1 MKFLEKLR
9 SRKLAKVLSAAA
21 VGGML
26 LFGNGSD
33 VSASPEGMKAFEESY
48 MSVRSDDRVFAQV
61 ASIFGYT
68 VFKADLN
75 ADGQVLSN
83 GSMRMRGTAL
93 WSFTS
98 PTTKQTANF
107 NIPFYITQQG
117 RGDVV
122 LHVQEDN
129 GAWDRVKLPGFPV
142 VIANALKTNDAAT
155 LRENMK
161 AVVDVNIF
169 RDDADKRILQV
180 TVDGKY
186 IADLLAKYEAPF
198 STSPDIDRNLRKAF
212 NEKDI
217 MINWTIDKKVNKTYM
232 AVIELTDVMRAYAQN
247 FLKESAAGV
256 VKLDKAEMELLEAI
270 GYYSEFQ
277 YALSYKDDKGSA
289 GDGLTP
295 PAAIANAPIDPDILD
310 EIESD
315 MIDVV
320 TRRY

>member
-1 MKFLEKLR
+1 MKFLEKLK

-26 LFGNGSD
+26 LFGNSGD
-33 VSASPEGMKAFEESY
+33 ASASPEGMKAFEESY

-61 ASIFGYT
+61 VSIFGYT
-68 VFKADLN
+68 VFKADLA
-75 ADGQVLSN
+75 ADGQVMSN
-83 GSMRMRGTAL
+83 GSMRMRGNAN
-93 WSFTS
+93 WSYTS
-98 PTTKQTANF
+98 PRTKQTLNF

-122 LHVQEDN
+122 FYGQNDD
-129 GAWDRVKLPGFPV
+129 GTWTRTMLPGFPA
-142 VIANALKTNDAAT
+142 VIANVLKTNDPAT

-161 AVVDVNIF
+161 AVKDVNIF

-180 TVDGKY
+180 TVSGKY

-198 STSPDIDRNLRKAF
+198 SDSPDIDRNLRKAF
-212 NEKDI
+212 NEKDLL
-217 MINWTIDKKVNKTYM
+217 INWTIDKKVNKTYM
-232 AVIELTDVMRAYAQN
+232 AVIELTDVMRAYAQS

-256 VKLDKAEMELLEAI
+256 VKLDTAEIELLEAV

-295 PAAIANAPIDPDILD
+295 PAAIAKAPVDPDAFD
-310 EIESD
+310 EIEDD
-315 MIDVV
+315 MIAVI
-320 TRRY
+320 TKSH